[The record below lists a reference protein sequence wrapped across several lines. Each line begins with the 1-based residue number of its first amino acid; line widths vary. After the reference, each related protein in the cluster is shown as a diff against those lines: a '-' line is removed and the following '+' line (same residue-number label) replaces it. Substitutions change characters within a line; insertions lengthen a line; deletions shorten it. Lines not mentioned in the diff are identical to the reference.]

1 LNLNI
6 FQSKEKKF
14 WNWFENHS
22 EELLKNDEQD
32 SEIINALSSELK
44 KVNNGLTFEMSVKRN
59 DIKKEFTISADG
71 NPALISCVEKVYD
84 SRPTLQEWE
93 IKKFRQ
99 RMQGFDIDI
108 GDICIKY
115 NDTKYSFVKD
125 KDSKKINILLFI
137 KDFSEEKRD
146 EFGNAAYIFI
156 DCILGE
162 YDVMKHIG
170 FIEVFGFDSKYYK
183 DAKKMTEMCTDFDK
197 RNNI

>member
-1 LNLNI
+1 MNLNI

-108 GDICIKY
+108 GDICK
-115 NDTKYSFVKD
+115 V
-125 KDSKKINILLFI
+125 
-137 KDFSEEKRD
+137 
-146 EFGNAAYIFI
+146 
-156 DCILGE
+156 
-162 YDVMKHIG
+162 
-170 FIEVFGFDSKYYK
+170 
-183 DAKKMTEMCTDFDK
+183 
-197 RNNI
+197 